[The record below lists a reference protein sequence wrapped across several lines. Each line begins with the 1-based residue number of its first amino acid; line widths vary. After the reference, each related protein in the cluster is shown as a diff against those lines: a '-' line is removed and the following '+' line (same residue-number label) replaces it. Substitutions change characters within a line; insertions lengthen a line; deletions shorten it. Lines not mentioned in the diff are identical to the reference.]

1 MSTFRLG
8 HAVPHTL
15 ARPLVIAIAL
25 MLATPTFADVVTI
38 TAADG
43 TVTTQ
48 QTLGGDDTIV
58 IETGGTLTSD
68 IAIGVLEEFNL

>member
-1 MSTFRLG
+1 LSTFRS
-8 HAVPHTL
+8 PHTL
-15 ARPLVIAIAL
+15 TRPLVIAIAL

-38 TAADG
+38 VDG
-43 TVTTQ
+43 QTVTTQ

>member
-1 MSTFRLG
+1 MSTFRLE
-8 HAVPHTL
+8 HAAPHTL

-25 MLATPTFADVVTI
+25 MLATPTFAADFTI
-38 TAADG
+38 TGAE
-43 TVTTQ
+43 TTQ
-48 QTLGGDDTIV
+48 QILDADDTIV